1 MEHAIFIIF
10 IVIIMLRIIFIVS
23 ESDLSKVVTN
33 QSVFV
38 IFCFCRRTSYRETE

>member
-1 MEHAIFIIF
+1 MEHAIFIILF
-10 IVIIMLRIIFIVS
+10 IINMLRIIFIMG

-38 IFCFCRRTSYRETE
+38 IFCFYRITSYRETE

>member
-10 IVIIMLRIIFIVS
+10 IIIIVLRIILIVS
-23 ESDLSKVVTN
+23 DSDLSKVVTN

-38 IFCFCRRTSYRETE
+38 IFCFYRITNYREIE